1 MARIVLVINE
11 VLSKYLPR
19 ARKNMARR
27 FGHSRSLLSALDFS
41 TSCRNASRKSC
52 RGVNRKSCRFVN
64 MCICVTQKSCRDTS
78 RKSCL
83 YMFKLAILQRPK
95 YGTAQV
101 QVEYIDNII
110 LRMRISNMVH
120 SRPDSLQSNWTL
132 RRNCFLQK
140 HALSDH
146 CSANMRISEILY
158 KILYTLK
165 SIKRKT

>member
-1 MARIVLVINE
+1 MRYYQSISHV
-11 VLSKYLPR
+11 
-19 ARKNMARR
+19 RKNMARR

-52 RGVNRKSCRFVN
+52 RGVNRKSCRGVN

-78 RKSCL
+78 RKSCICL
-83 YMFKLAILQRPK
+83 SWKSYRDPSMK
-95 YGTAQV
+95 TAQV

-110 LRMRISNMVH
+110 LRMRISDMVH
-120 SRPDSLQSNWTL
+120 SRPDSLQSNWRL

-158 KILYTLK
+158 KI
-165 SIKRKT
+165 KT

>member
-1 MARIVLVINE
+1 MCKNMARIVLVINE

-19 ARKNMARR
+19 TRKNMARR

-78 RKSCL
+78 RKSCICL
-83 YMFKLAILQRPK
+83 SWKSYRDPSMK
-95 YGTAQV
+95 TAQV

-120 SRPDSLQSNWTL
+120 SRPDSLQSN
-132 RRNCFLQK
+132 
-140 HALSDH
+140 
-146 CSANMRISEILY
+146 
-158 KILYTLK
+158 
-165 SIKRKT
+165 

>member
-41 TSCRNASRKSC
+41 TSCRNASRKSCRGVNRKSCRFVNRKSCRGVNRKSCRGVNRKSC

-110 LRMRISNMVH
+110 LRMRTSNMVH
-120 SRPDSLQSNWTL
+120 SRPDSLQSN
-132 RRNCFLQK
+132 
-140 HALSDH
+140 
-146 CSANMRISEILY
+146 
-158 KILYTLK
+158 
-165 SIKRKT
+165 

>member
-78 RKSCL
+78 RKSCICL
-83 YMFKLAILQRPK
+83 SWKSYRDPSMK
-95 YGTAQV
+95 TAQV

-158 KILYTLK
+158 KI
-165 SIKRKT
+165 KT

>member
-27 FGHSRSLLSALDFS
+27 FGQSRSRLSALDFS

-78 RKSCL
+78 RKSCICL
-83 YMFKLAILQRPK
+83 SWKSYRDPSMK
-95 YGTAQV
+95 TAQV

-158 KILYTLK
+158 KI
-165 SIKRKT
+165 KT